1 MGYEWPSSLLHSI
14 NLIITINRINSSLG
28 RMTESIPNF
37 YYTNLDLN
45 LHYEFLDQVP
55 RQHFN
60 PFPNLITKMEPK
72 TKTQKEKRKEKKAIA
87 KTSEVS
93 QLYRSSLQL

>member
-1 MGYEWPSSLLHSI
+1 M
-14 NLIITINRINSSLG
+14 
-28 RMTESIPNF
+28 
-37 YYTNLDLN
+37 NLDLN
-45 LHYEFLDQVP
+45 LHYEFRDQVP

-72 TKTQKEKRKEKKAIA
+72 TKTQKERRKEKKAIA

-93 QLYRSSLQL
+93 QLYSSS